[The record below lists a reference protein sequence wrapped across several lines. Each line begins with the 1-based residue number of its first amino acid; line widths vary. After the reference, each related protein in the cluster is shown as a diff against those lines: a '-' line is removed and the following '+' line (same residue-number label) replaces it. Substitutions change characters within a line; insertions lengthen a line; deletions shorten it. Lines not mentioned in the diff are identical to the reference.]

1 MAKKIS
7 QNDMVLSWLVTRGE
21 LTTREAV
28 ISLGIL
34 CLPKRISEL
43 RRAGYPIAMR
53 YINSE
58 SGKRYGAYRLME
70 DM

>member
-7 QNDMVLSWLVTRGE
+7 QNDMVLSWLINQGE

-34 CLPKRISEL
+34 SLPKRISEL
-43 RRAGYPIAMR
+43 RRAGYPISMR
-53 YINSE
+53 YITTD

>member
-7 QNDMVLSWLVTRGE
+7 QNDMVLSWLIHEGE

-43 RRAGYPIAMR
+43 SRAGNPISIR
-53 YINSE
+53 YNL
-58 SGKRYGAYRLME
+58 AN
-70 DM
+70 

>member
-7 QNDMVLSWLVTRGE
+7 QNDMVLSWLINQGE

-34 CLPKRISEL
+34 SLSKRISEL

-53 YINSE
+53 YITTST
-58 SGKRYGAYRLME
+58 GKRYGAYRLME
-70 DM
+70 DL